1 MSYSSRHVQAL
12 FRISGETVRTWADEF
27 NDYLSPAATP
37 GKGKH
42 RLFSNDDMRVFA
54 YIADRKEDG
63 ATFEDIH
70 LGLRSG
76 ERGDE
81 PVLQASE
88 MEAIV
93 SGEIEKRLSTQ
104 VDHLYNTIERMR
116 RERDEALALAQTA
129 QEYRDKS
136 IQMESELKLTKQRAE
151 ELDRQLKESQ
161 KRVEELSR
169 EVGEAYVKGIMEA
182 LERKGDL
189 PRRDQ
194 NNNP

>member
-1 MSYSSRHVQAL
+1 
-12 FRISGETVRTWADEF
+12 
-27 NDYLSPAATP
+27 
-37 GKGKH
+37 
-42 RLFSNDDMRVFA
+42 
-54 YIADRKEDG
+54 
-63 ATFEDIH
+63 
-70 LGLRSG
+70 
-76 ERGDE
+76 
-81 PVLQASE
+81 

-151 ELDRQLKESQ
+151 ELDRQLKEAQ

-169 EVGEAYVKGIMEA
+169 EVGEAYVKGVMEA

-194 NNNP
+194 QNHNP